1 MKESHQHLRNFEHEN
16 ILWGGDIESQDEV
29 GLVL

>member
-1 MKESHQHLRNFEHEN
+1 MKESHQHLKNFKHEI
-16 ILWGGDIESQDEV
+16 ILWGGGTENQDEV